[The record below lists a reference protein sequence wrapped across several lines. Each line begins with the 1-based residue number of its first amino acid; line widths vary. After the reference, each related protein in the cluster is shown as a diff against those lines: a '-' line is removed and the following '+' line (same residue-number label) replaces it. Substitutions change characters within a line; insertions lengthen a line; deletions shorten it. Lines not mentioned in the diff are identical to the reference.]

1 MSMLR
6 GGAATASPETL
17 LSKVREAG
25 TEDALP
31 RDHKKLS

>member
-6 GGAATASPETL
+6 DGASSASPEML
-17 LSKVREAG
+17 PNKVREAG

-31 RDHKKLS
+31 QDHKKLA